1 VNGHTTMAN
10 ATLSFLDDHV
20 ANGRGAR
27 PAIVRLEATTTYAEL
42 LGLVCRT
49 GHVLR
54 GAGVERGQRV
64 ALLLPDGV
72 AWAAAFFGALRIG
85 AVAVPLN
92 TRLGAADWAAM
103 LADSGAR
110 VLVGD
115 ATLLGDLTAT
125 LGERPQLERVIVA
138 GDGGNTA
145 LEALQA
151 RASDTLPAEPVDDEA
166 MAFWLYTSGTT
177 GGAKAAVHRHGDLLA
192 CRHYGIDVL
201 GATEGDRILATSKL
215 FFAYA
220 LGNALLI
227 PLYAGAQTFLDARWA
242 EPDVVARTVTA
253 FRPTLFFSVPT
264 FYARMLRAE
273 LAPDT
278 FRSVRACVSAGER
291 LPAEIYDA
299 WRTRF
304 GVEILDGLGATETI
318 FMVLSNRPGAS
329 RAGSTG
335 TVVPGTDARL
345 LDADGRPVPDGVPGV
360 LHVRTPSASPGYWNR
375 AEATRRAFMDG
386 WFRTGD
392 VFVRDADGF
401 YHHRGRADDVFK
413 VAGQWVTPTDVE
425 HVLLTHPGVAE
436 AAVVGAADAGGLV
449 KAFAFVV
456 AKNGARGERL
466 TDELAALTAAR
477 LPPHQRP
484 RRIALVNELPRTATG
499 KVQRFRLR
507 ERVEGA

>member
-1 VNGHTTMAN
+1 MAN
-10 ATLSFLDDHV
+10 ATLSFLDHHV

-27 PAIVRLEATTTYAEL
+27 PAIVTADATTTYAEL
-42 LGLVCRT
+42 LDVVCRT
-49 GHVLR
+49 AHVLR
-54 GAGVERGQRV
+54 DAGVEAGARV
-64 ALLLPDGV
+64 GLLLPDGL

-92 TRLGAADWAAM
+92 TRLGAAECAAM

-110 VLVGD
+110 VLVAD
-115 ATLLGDLTAT
+115 ATLLGELRPELDDLP
-125 LGERPQLERVIVA
+125 ELEHVIVA
-138 GDGGNTA
+138 GDGRSAG
-145 LEALQA
+145 LQALQA
-151 RASDTLPAEPVDDEA
+151 RASDVLPAEPVDNAA

-177 GGAKAAVHRHGDLLA
+177 GGAKAAIHRHRDLVA

-201 GATEGDRILATSKL
+201 GATAQDRMLATSKL

-227 PLYAGAQTFLDARWA
+227 PLFVGAHTFLDARWA
-242 EPDVVARTVTA
+242 EPDVVARTVAA

-264 FYARMLRAE
+264 FYSRMLRAE
-273 LAPDT
+273 VPADT

-291 LPAEIYDA
+291 LPAEIYEA

-335 TVVPGTDARL
+335 AVVPGTDAQL
-345 LDADGRPVPDGVPGV
+345 LDADGRPVPDGAPGV

-375 AEATRRAFMDG
+375 PDATGRAFVDG

-392 VFVRDADGF
+392 VFVRDAEGF

-413 VAGQWVTPTDVE
+413 VAGQWVAPTDVE
-425 HVLLTHPGVAE
+425 RVLLAHPAVAE

-456 AKNGARGERL
+456 AKNGARDERL
-466 TDELAALTAAR
+466 TDELAALTAER

-484 RRIALVNELPRTATG
+484 RRIALVDELPRTATG